1 MNTKPRM
8 KTMYAL
14 LELMI
19 ESCLFRFRD
28 PTIEANESFTP
39 ENRNENAIDRVNI
52 LRMVS
57 EIRNDAAVRTTN
69 TIRLIPVSYLTR
81 S

>member
-1 MNTKPRM
+1 MNPKPRM

-19 ESCLFRFRD
+19 ESCRFRLRD

-39 ENRNENAIDRVNI
+39 EKRNENAIDRVNI

-57 EIRNDAAVRTTN
+57 EIRNEAAVRITN
-69 TIRLIPVSYLTR
+69 TTRLIPVRYRT
-81 S
+81 